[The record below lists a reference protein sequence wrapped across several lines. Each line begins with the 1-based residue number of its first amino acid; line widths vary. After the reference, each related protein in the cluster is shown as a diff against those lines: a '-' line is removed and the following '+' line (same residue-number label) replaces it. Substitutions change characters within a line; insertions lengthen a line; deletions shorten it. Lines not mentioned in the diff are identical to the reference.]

1 MRFKRFLLLFSG
13 AMLIAG
19 LLAVCLAP
27 LVVAG
32 GLRFW
37 IARTARQEGLRIDFE
52 KIEAPFLRP
61 VVVHKLQ
68 IASQADA
75 PFDVKIETPR
85 VELELNFGALFNRSH
100 GHFLHSLAVETIGI
114 DIRRNPNTPSIPQR
128 LAWRFLDDCL
138 ADNFKLSGVELHVEN
153 GDMIVDLHNGLLSGA
168 RVEAG
173 VFSASEITIVSPWF
187 RKSFLQLRG
196 ATSWQDSRLTIGA
209 LTLTHGLDLDA
220 VTIDLSHIGESRL
233 GLEMAMDAFGG
244 KLSARISS
252 EDRVDKRN
260 WDVAGK
266 ASEIS
271 LSQMSDALE
280 LTDRASGS
288 LHACTFTFRGEATNL
303 QEATATIW
311 AEVTGLTWR
320 DRTAD
325 TIMIGAS
332 LYNRQVHVEQFFV
345 KQRNNQLNL
354 SGDSALPQ
362 KWSDWLNPDFH
373 GDISASIND
382 LGDFARLFGASASDF
397 AGKIDIAGNVNARE
411 RKLAGQLSVSGNS
424 LILFRAPFESLS
436 MELGL
441 KESRLEIAS
450 VDLRRKK
457 DTFHGE
463 GDVDLAKDRS
473 YSFTFTSSVA
483 DIAEYAA
490 LMPEA
495 LQGLNLTGALD
506 LNWTGNGTEAA
517 HSGTF
522 HAQGHGLHPPES
534 PIIPFEAEFEGDY
547 APDYIFFRRFN
558 LSTQHAAFSA
568 FVTVAKDYFQLQT
581 LHLDLNGKPKLQG
594 NIVLPLSLWKAR
606 TQGDWVAALSDDSNF
621 DLDVTLD
628 TTDLAELAG
637 AVTTYPKISGLA
649 SGNMEVHGAPASLE
663 GKSAIHLRDF
673 VFQNER
679 RVSAD
684 LEMRASLG
692 ILNGKASLLAP
703 GSNPVNLETSTP
715 YKFEKGEAGYT
726 LKNEGPISATL
737 SFPTVLLS
745 KLPRYLS
752 RGLFTDG
759 ILSGHLAL
767 SNSLLN
773 PVLLGNVQL
782 INGRFVGGTSLSTA
796 ITLRGRTA
804 AIDFAQLT
812 KNNIRYGAHGR
823 IDFHELAD
831 VAAKVFPNGPM
842 LMLVPLEPGDCIN
855 AIELANGSAAGSRR
869 ERIDELD
876 FRGSL
881 FTPDWTISV
890 SENQAD
896 DPLEMLLRGGSSRT
910 FPICHGDA
918 QTGKTLTLGQ
928 ARSSFP

>member
-1 MRFKRFLLLFSG
+1 MRFKKFLLLFCG

-19 LLAVCLAP
+19 LLAVLLAP

-68 IASQADA
+68 IASQAEA
-75 PFDVKIETPR
+75 PFAVKIETPR

-100 GHFLHSLAVETIGI
+100 GHFLHSLAVETISI
-114 DIRRNPNTPSIPQR
+114 DIRRNPQTPATPQP
-128 LAWRFLDDCL
+128 LAWRFLEDCL

-153 GDMIVDLHNGLLSGA
+153 GDTLVDLHNGLLSGA
-168 RVEAG
+168 QVEAG

-196 ATSWQDSRLTIGA
+196 ATSWQESRLTIGA
-209 LTLTHGLDLDA
+209 LTLTRGLDLET
-220 VTIDLSHIGESRL
+220 VSIDLLHIGESRL

-252 EDRVDKRN
+252 EDRGDKRT
-260 WDVAGK
+260 WDAAGK

-288 LHACTFTFRGEATNL
+288 LHASKFTFRGEATNL

-345 KQRNNQLNL
+345 KQRDNQLNL

-397 AGKIDIAGNVNARE
+397 SGKIDIAGNVNARE

-424 LILFRAPFESLS
+424 LVLFRAPFESLS
-436 MELGL
+436 IELGL

-450 VDLRRKK
+450 FDLLRKN

-463 GDVDLAKDRS
+463 GSLDLAQDRS

-483 DIAEYAA
+483 DIAEYGA

-495 LQGLNLTGALD
+495 LQGLHLTGALD
-506 LNWTGNGTEAA
+506 LDWKGNGTETA

-522 HAQGHGLHPPES
+522 HAQGHGLHPPDS
-534 PIIPFEAEFEGDY
+534 PVIPFEAEFEGDY

-558 LSTQHAAFSA
+558 LSTPHAAFSA

-594 NIVLPLSLWKAR
+594 NVVLPLSLWKAR

-628 TTDLAELAG
+628 TTDLAELSG

-663 GKSAIHLRDF
+663 GKSAIHLRDY

-684 LEMRASLG
+684 LEMHASPG
-692 ILNGKASLLAP
+692 TLNGKASLLAP
-703 GSNPVNLETSTP
+703 GSNPVNLETAIP
-715 YKFEKGEAGYT
+715 YKFEKAEAGYT
-726 LKNEGPISATL
+726 LKGEGPFSATL

-767 SNSLLN
+767 SNSLPN

-782 INGRFVGGTSLSTA
+782 INGRAVGGTSLSTA

-812 KNNIRYGAHGR
+812 KNNIRYGARGR
-823 IDFHELAD
+823 IDFRELTD
-831 VAAKVFPNGPM
+831 VTAKVFPSGPM
-842 LMLVPLEPGDCIN
+842 LMLMPLEPGDCIN
-855 AIELANGSAAGSRR
+855 AIELATGSAAGSRR

-881 FTPDWTISV
+881 FAPDWTISL

-910 FPICHGDA
+910 FPFCHGGTP
-918 QTGKTLTLGQ
+918 TGRTLTLGQ
-928 ARSSFP
+928 VRSSFP